1 MLFSANFLTVYAGLV
16 VLALV
21 LITARDLSKE

>member
-1 MLFSANFLTVYAGLV
+1 MLLPYYFQI

-21 LITARDLSKE
+21 LITL